1 MNKHL
6 SSRFERAYA
15 RDQALEFSA
24 GLRSYLLKVYQYMGM
39 GLALSGLIA
48 WLVSSS
54 PTLLY
59 TFMGTPLRWLVMLA
73 PLGLVFSLSGR
84 IHTLSVSAAQ
94 SLFWFYAALMGVSL
108 SSVFLVY
115 TGTSIARVF
124 FITAG
129 TFSAISLYGYTT
141 RNDLSSLGSFLLMGL
156 IGVIITGFVNLFLQ
170 SDPLVKEL
178 SFISVLVFVGL
189 TAWDVKRLKSFYLE
203 HEATQV
209 IEKKALMGVLML
221 YMDFL
226 NLFISLLH
234 LLGHRREQ

>member
-1 MNKHL
+1 
-6 SSRFERAYA
+6 
-15 RDQALEFSA
+15 
-24 GLRSYLLKVYQYMGM
+24 
-39 GLALSGLIA
+39 
-48 WLVSSS
+48 
-54 PTLLY
+54 
-59 TFMGTPLRWLVMLA
+59 MLA
-73 PLGLVFSLSGR
+73 PLGLVFSLSGS

-129 TFSAISLYGYTT
+129 TFSAMSLYGYTT

-156 IGVIITGFVNLFLQ
+156 IGVIIAGFVNLFLQ
-170 SDPLVKEL
+170 SEPLAKSL
-178 SFISVLVFVGL
+178 SFLGVLIFVGL
-189 TAWDVKRLKSFYLE
+189 TAWDVQRLKSFYFENEEMHL
-203 HEATQV
+203 T
-209 IEKKALMGVLML
+209 EKKVLMGALML

-234 LLGHRREQ
+234 LLGNRRSE